1 MEFIFGGG
9 GDLFGGYFMVSII
22 VQGLW
27 LSENMEGPNNNTLM

>member
-22 VQGLW
+22 VQSLW
-27 LSENMEGPNNNTLM
+27 HVWKYGGAKQ